1 MTVSPMA
8 RRRPV
13 QRGTDRP
20 GLDGEA
26 HNRGRHRCEWS
37 SSCPPNPSPPAA
49 AALLLPSQPTPA
61 CRCPCRCPTSLD
73 APLGTQS
80 AA

>member
-37 SSCPPNPSPPAA
+37 SSCPPEVIRAIV
-49 AALLLPSQPTPA
+49 LEG
-61 CRCPCRCPTSLD
+61 SLY
-73 APLGTQS
+73 LV
-80 AA
+80 